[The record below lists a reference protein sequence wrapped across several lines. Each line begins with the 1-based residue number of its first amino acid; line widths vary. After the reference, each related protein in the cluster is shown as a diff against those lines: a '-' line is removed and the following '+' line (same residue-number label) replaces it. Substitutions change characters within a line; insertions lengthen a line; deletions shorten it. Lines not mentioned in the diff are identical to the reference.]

1 MRNATK
7 PTHWALKGRFNNASV
22 VAESETTNENA
33 AILKQEVLAGTTKKK
48 TYFLVV
54 KKKGG
59 HRTTEYS
66 SRLVSECVANAG
78 KTHKDTLDFGVMGYV
93 MATALSIPDVRKVLS
108 EAVGSIMLNML
119 EKCLKKG

>member
-22 VAESETTNENA
+22 VAESETTNEKA

-59 HRTTEYS
+59 HRTTKYS
-66 SRLVSECVANAG
+66 SGLVSECVANAE
-78 KTHKDTLDFGVMGYV
+78 KTHKDTLDFGVMGYI
-93 MATALSIPDVRKVLS
+93 MATRLSTRDVRWLLS
-108 EAVGSIMLNML
+108 EVAGFVALAVL
-119 EKCLKKG
+119 EKCMKKG